1 MKQVFHPAQN
11 WEEYKAGMWRQVSN
25 LDERN
30 RYIEAAADLMREP
43 GRFLSAMLTAIER
56 WPISCEH
63 QLTNQ
68 SINHQAWLG
77 HAGCCIE
84 TESPEDCTRLGWHTL
99 TKDEQDAANDAA
111 DRAYDAW
118 EKSYVKETRGESAK
132 DLFGV

>member
-25 LDERN
+25 PDERN

-43 GRFLSAMLTAIER
+43 DRFLSAMLVAIER

-99 TKDEQDAANDAA
+99 TKDEQDAANDVA
-111 DRAYDAW
+111 DQAYAAW
-118 EKSYVKETRGESAK
+118 EKNYLKTTRGEHAK

>member
-1 MKQVFHPAQN
+1 MKQVFHPAQD

-25 LDERN
+25 PNERN
-30 RYIEAAADLMREP
+30 RYIEAAANLMREP
-43 GRFLSAMLTAIER
+43 DRFLKAMVLAISA

-77 HAGCCIE
+77 HAGCCVE
-84 TESPEDCTRLGWHTL
+84 NESPEDCTRLGWHTL

-111 DRAYDAW
+111 DKAYAIW
-118 EKSYVKETRGESAK
+118 EKQYTRGDHAEN
-132 DLFGV
+132 LFGF